1 MSLIRKS
8 KSGLNQVNHL
18 EEGRTSLLVKV
29 EFLQE
34 QEEETS
40 QRMRQLQEESKLREQ
55 SLLTRIAELETQ
67 TVSIHQTDSTQ
78 ESHVFFGGFFLSFF
92 KDYILEFPKYSLNT
106 LLFFLLNVKLKINV

>member
-1 MSLIRKS
+1 M
-8 KSGLNQVNHL
+8 NHL
-18 EEGRTSLLVKV
+18 EEGRTSLLGKV
-29 EFLQE
+29 EVLQE

-78 ESHVFFGGFFLSFF
+78 ECSCFFCFF
-92 KDYILEFPKYSLNT
+92 KFGD
-106 LLFFLLNVKLKINV
+106 

>member
-1 MSLIRKS
+1 MLTMSLMRKS

-18 EEGRTSLLVKV
+18 EEGRTSLLGKV
-29 EFLQE
+29 EVLQE

-78 ESHVFFGGFFLSFF
+78 ESSCFFRWFFSF
-92 KDYILEFPKYSLNT
+92 
-106 LLFFLLNVKLKINV
+106 LF